1 MGVALCAQ
9 QQPEVSRADH
19 KPNPVGV
26 WRLILPVC
34 SISMTTT
41 IGRPGACAI
50 MQCRVAGG
58 PGAQPPAAPR
68 VHGGDEA
75 HLIVATGRVGL
86 AWCHHEACRQV
97 VERLFGGGSGSGVV
111 EFHRLEG
118 AVDVATERKLGG
130 GGLAHYGR
138 CRRRRWPWRKRGRW
152 RRCRRRARWR
162 RRRGR
167 WRRRARGRRRVG
179 RSNARCA
186 QQ

>member
-41 IGRPGACAI
+41 IGRPGACTI

-86 AWCHHEACRQV
+86 AWCHHEACRHV

-118 AVDVATERKLGG
+118 AVDVAASTAVPLGG
-130 GGLAHYGR
+130 GGLACDDGAACEWCEGEQGEQR
-138 CRRRRWPWRKRGRW
+138 QESVV
-152 RRCRRRARWR
+152 A
-162 RRRGR
+162 
-167 WRRRARGRRRVG
+167 
-179 RSNARCA
+179 CA
-186 QQ
+186 LQPALEHWGGPRLELH